1 MYGWVAS
8 VHSEDGDGWGRGD
21 IGLDGFIHGDF
32 LPDVTV
38 FPEVRVDLLLSLSKV
53 AVIGPKAA
61 TFVFVH
67 GDSPQPPN
75 PVGIRFFLQ
84 SIK

>member
-1 MYGWVAS
+1 MYGWVTS

-53 AVIGPKAA
+53 AVIGP
-61 TFVFVH
+61 
-67 GDSPQPPN
+67 
-75 PVGIRFFLQ
+75 
-84 SIK
+84 